1 MDYLEFST
9 NLQGKIPF
17 AGEILTAQLAEI
29 GFESFSNEENRSY
42 KAYIQ
47 KNDFDQQALTELIET
62 IEEHL
67 GELKYTITELE
78 TVNWN
83 AEWEAQFEPVEINSS
98 ILIKAPFHTIE
109 NEQKFRYIIEIEP
122 KMSFGTG
129 HHETTSLVLQ
139 TMLDLDFTGKT
150 VADCGCGTG
159 VLAIAA
165 LQVGAQ
171 SAYAFDYDP
180 LCYENT
186 LENKVRNNAENL
198 TIEQG
203 DLSLL
208 EGKTF
213 DIVLAN
219 INRNILAHNMHYLA
233 KALKPNGQLVLSGFY
248 EHDIE
253 FLLEKT
259 AQFGLRYQSCKV
271 ENKWAAVQF
280 ANTTINQCANKTN

>member
-17 AGEILTAQLAEI
+17 ADEIITAQLAEI
-29 GFESFSNEENRSY
+29 GFESFSNEENRIY

-47 KNDFDQQALTELIET
+47 KQDFDQQALTELIKT

-67 GELKYTITELE
+67 GELNYTITELE

-83 AEWEAQFEPVEINSS
+83 AEWEAQFSPVEINTD
-98 ILIKAPFHTIE
+98 ILIKAPFHAIE
-109 NEQKFRYIIEIEP
+109 NEQNFRYVIEIEP

-129 HHETTSLVLQ
+129 HHETTCLTLQ

-165 LQVGAQ
+165 LKMGAQ

-186 LENKVRNNAENL
+186 LENKIRNNVENL

-208 EGKTF
+208 ERKTF

-233 KALKPNGQLVLSGFY
+233 KSLKPNGILVLSGFY
-248 EHDIE
+248 EHDID

-259 AQFGLRYQSCKV
+259 AQFSLTYQSHKTQ
-271 ENKWAAVQF
+271 NKWTAILL
-280 ANTTINQCANKTN
+280 TTNN

>member
-17 AGEILTAQLAEI
+17 ADEILTAQLAEI
-29 GFESFSNEENRSY
+29 GFESFSNEENRVY

-47 KNDFDQQALTELIET
+47 KQDFDKQQLTKLIEN

-67 GELKYTITELE
+67 GTLHYTVLELE
-78 TVNWN
+78 TINWN
-83 AEWEAQFEPVEINSS
+83 AEWEAQFEPVEINSD
-98 ILIKAPFHTIE
+98 ILIKAPFHAIAD
-109 NEQKFRYIIEIEP
+109 EQKFRYVIEIEP

-139 TMLDLDFTGKT
+139 TMLNLDFTNKT

-165 LQVGAQ
+165 LQMGAQ

-186 LENKVRNNAENL
+186 LENKVRNNAKNL
-198 TIEQG
+198 IIEQG

-208 EGKTF
+208 EGKSF

-233 KALKPNGQLVLSGFY
+233 HALNPCGLLILSGFY
-248 EHDIE
+248 EHDIN

-259 AQFGLRYQSCKV
+259 AQFRLNYQSHKT
-271 ENKWAAVQF
+271 ENKWTSVLIK
-280 ANTTINQCANKTN
+280 N

>member
-17 AGEILTAQLAEI
+17 ADEILTAQLAEI
-29 GFESFSNEENRSY
+29 GFESFSNEENRIY

-47 KNDFDQQALTELIET
+47 KQDFDQQILTELIET

-67 GELKYTITELE
+67 GELTYTVIELE

-83 AEWEAQFEPVEINSS
+83 AEWEAQFEPVDIQSS
-98 ILIKAPFHTIE
+98 ILIKAPFHTITDE
-109 NEQKFRYIIEIEP
+109 KKFRYVIEIEP

-129 HHETTSLVLQ
+129 HHETTSLMLQ
-139 TMLDLDFTGKT
+139 TMLNLDFSGKT

-165 LQVGAQ
+165 LQMGAC

-186 LENKVRNNAENL
+186 VENKIRNNAENL
-198 TIEQG
+198 SVEQG

-233 KALKPNGQLVLSGFY
+233 HALNPGGLLILSGFY
-248 EHDIE
+248 EHDID

-259 AQFGLRYQSCKV
+259 AQFGLTYQSHKT
-271 ENKWAAVQF
+271 ENKWTAVLIE
-280 ANTTINQCANKTN
+280 N

>member
-1 MDYLEFST
+1 MDYIEFST

-17 AGEILTAQLAEI
+17 ADEILTAQLAEI
-29 GFESFSNEENRSY
+29 GFESFSCENRQY
-42 KAYIQ
+42 NAYIQ
-47 KNDFDQQALTELIET
+47 KQLFDQQALNSLIESC
-62 IEEHL
+62 EEHL
-67 GELKYTITELE
+67 GTLHYTITELE

-83 AEWEAQFEPVEINSS
+83 AEWEAQFEPVKINSD
-98 ILIKAPFHTIE
+98 ILIKAPFHTIDNTE
-109 NEQKFRYIIEIEP
+109 TFRYIIDIEP

-129 HHETTSLVLQ
+129 HHETTSLMLQ
-139 TMLDLDFTGKT
+139 TMLNLDFTGKT

-165 LQVGAQ
+165 LQMGAQ

-180 LCYENT
+180 LCYENA
-186 LENKVRNNAENL
+186 LENKTRNNAQNL
-198 TIEQG
+198 NIEQG

-233 KALKPNGQLVLSGFY
+233 KSLQSGSKLILSGFY
-248 EHDIE
+248 EHDID

-259 AQFGLRYQSCKV
+259 AQFGLTYQSHKTQ
-271 ENKWAAVQF
+271 NKWTAILLIM
-280 ANTTINQCANKTN
+280 NN

>member
-9 NLQGKIPF
+9 SLQGKIPF
-17 AGEILTAQLAEI
+17 ADEILTAQLAEI
-29 GFESFSNEENRSY
+29 GFESFAGEENRVY

-47 KNDFDQQALTELIET
+47 KQDFDSQALSLLIAQCEEYLGEVKYTVAEMET
-62 IEEHL
+62 I
-67 GELKYTITELE
+67 
-78 TVNWN
+78 NWN
-83 AEWEAQFEPVEINSS
+83 AEWEAQFEPVEIGET
-98 ILIKAPFHTIE
+98 ILIKAPFHAIE
-109 NEQKFRYIIEIEP
+109 NEAKYRYIIEIEP

-129 HHETTSLVLQ
+129 HHETTSLMLQ
-139 TMLDLDFTGKT
+139 TMLNLDFSDKT
-150 VADCGCGTG
+150 VVDCGCGTG

-165 LQVGAQ
+165 LQMGAQ
-171 SAYAFDYDP
+171 SVCAFDYDP

-186 LENKVRNNAENL
+186 LENKTRNNAENL
-198 TIEQG
+198 SIEQG

-208 EGKTF
+208 NGKTF

-233 KALKPNGQLVLSGFY
+233 NALKPNGTLVLSGFY

-259 AQFGLRYQSCKV
+259 AQFGLIYQSHKV
-271 ENKWAAVQF
+271 ENNWTAVVIQKPQEF
-280 ANTTINQCANKTN
+280 

>member
-17 AGEILTAQLAEI
+17 ADEILTAQLAEI
-29 GFESFSNEENRSY
+29 GFESFSNEENRAY

-47 KNDFDQQALTELIET
+47 KQDFDQQALTELIET

-67 GELKYTITELE
+67 GTVHYIVSELE

-83 AEWEAQFEPVEINSS
+83 AEWEAQFEPVEIENS

-109 NEQKFRYIIEIEP
+109 NETKFRYVIEIEP

-129 HHETTSLVLQ
+129 HHETTSLMLQ

-165 LQVGAQ
+165 LHMGAQ

-186 LENKVRNNAENL
+186 LENKTRNNAENL
-198 TIEQG
+198 SIEQG

-208 EGKTF
+208 EGKSF

-219 INRNILAHNMHYLA
+219 INRNILAHNMRYLA
-233 KALKPNGQLVLSGFY
+233 KALNPNGLLILSGFY

-259 AQFGLRYQSCKV
+259 AQFGLTYQSCKTQ
-271 ENKWAAVQF
+271 NKWTALVIKAP
-280 ANTTINQCANKTN
+280 